1 MVFLVLVLKIMHS
14 LGCSPG
20 DDRVVLVVVAS
31 PDIVGSLGTSP
42 GDCRWPWS

>member
-1 MVFLVLVLKIMHS
+1 MI
-14 LGCSPG
+14 GGGPG
-20 DDRVVLVVVAS
+20 DDGVVLVVVAS